1 MLQWFKTD
9 IPTQTMREYTSGI
22 VPPSASGGEHL
33 MSAGSL
39 KLELRY
45 LSEEYQQALDPGWK
59 YMQALGWNNI
69 CIFREQVC
77 IKRNG

>member
-1 MLQWFKTD
+1 
-9 IPTQTMREYTSGI
+9 MREYTSGI

-45 LSEEYQQALDPGWK
+45 LSEEYQQALDPG
-59 YMQALGWNNI
+59 
-69 CIFREQVC
+69 
-77 IKRNG
+77 